1 MKLNERFSSLPAY
14 PFSRLRTLFDGQA
27 AGGDVLDLALGQP
40 RHSPPDFVGPVLLE
54 HIEEF
59 RQYPPNPGAPD
70 LLASI
75 TGWIETRY
83 GVALDPDRQVMAVN
97 GSREG
102 LFNACLALCPDR
114 KTAAPPLVA
123 MPNPFY
129 QVYAGAAAA
138 AGARPVLVPATAE
151 NMFLPDF
158 GQLDRSTLDRIAIA
172 YICSPSNPQGTVAS
186 SDWLASLIRLAEAH
200 DFLVF
205 SDECYS
211 ELYRRDPPPGILE
224 VADNL
229 SADPERVLAFNSL
242 SKRSNL
248 PGLRSGFVAGGPET
262 IGELRKLRAYGGAP
276 LPLPIQRVSARAW
289 ADEAHVEDSRAEYIR
304 KYELADDVFSELDT
318 AVYRPI
324 EAGMF
329 LWIRTGDGEATALD
343 LWRSSGIR
351 VLPGEYLSGPVEPGV
366 PDPARPFIRVSITH
380 GRDRLETGLRTLR
393 TMIPGG

>member
-1 MKLNERFSSLPAY
+1 MKLNERFSNLPAY
-14 PFSRLRTLFDGQA
+14 PFSRLRTLLDGQA

-59 RQYPPNPGAPD
+59 RRYPPNPGAHD

-75 TGWIETRY
+75 AGWIETRY
-83 GVALDPDRQVMAVN
+83 GVTLDPDRQVMAVN

-102 LFNACLALCPDR
+102 LFNACLALCPEK
-114 KTAAPPLVA
+114 KTGDSPLVA

-151 NMFLPDF
+151 NEFLPDF
-158 GQLDRSTLDRIAIA
+158 GRLDRSTLDRTAIA

-186 SDWLASLIRLAEAH
+186 IDWLASLIRLAEAH

-211 ELYRRDPPPGILE
+211 ELYRRRPPPGILE
-224 VADNL
+224 VVESMA
-229 SADPERVLAFNSL
+229 ADPERVLAFNSL

-248 PGLRSGFVAGGPET
+248 PGLRSGFIAGGPET

-289 ADEAHVEDSRAEYIR
+289 ADEAHVEHSRAEYIR
-304 KYELADDVFSELDT
+304 KYELADDVFSGLDA

-343 LWRSSGIR
+343 LWRHSGIR
-351 VLPGEYLSGPVEPGV
+351 VLPGEYLSGPVKSGV
-366 PDPARPFIRVSITH
+366 PDPARQFIRVSITH
-380 GRDRLETGLRTLR
+380 GRDRLEAGLRTLR

>member
-1 MKLNERFSSLPAY
+1 MKLNERFSKLPAY
-14 PFSRLRTLFDGQA
+14 PFARLRALLDRQA

-40 RHSPPDFVGPVLLE
+40 RHTPPDFVGPVLLE

-59 RQYPPNPGAPD
+59 RNYPPNSGAHD

-75 TGWIETRY
+75 AGWIENRY
-83 GVALDPDRQVMAVN
+83 GVTLDPGTQVMAVN

-102 LFNACLALCPDR
+102 LFSACLALCPDR
-114 KTAAPPLVA
+114 KSGNRPFVA
-123 MPNPFY
+123 MPNPYY

-138 AGARPVLVPATAE
+138 GGARPILVPATAE
-151 NMFLPDF
+151 NRFLPDF
-158 GQLDRSTLDRIAIA
+158 GELDRSTLDRIAIA
-172 YICSPSNPQGTVAS
+172 YVCSPSNPQGTIAS
-186 SDWLASLIRLAEAH
+186 TEWLASLIRLAEAH

-211 ELYRRDPPPGILE
+211 EIYRREPPPGILE
-224 VADNL
+224 VAGHLD
-229 SADPERVLAFNSL
+229 ADPERVLAFNSL

-289 ADEAHVEDSRAEYIR
+289 AEEAHVEDSRAEYIR
-304 KYELADDVFSELDT
+304 KYLLADDVFSGLDT
-318 AVYRPI
+318 SVYRPV

-329 LWIRTGDGEATALD
+329 LWIRTGDGETTALD
-343 LWRSSGIR
+343 LWRNAGIR
-351 VLPGEYLSGPVEPGV
+351 VLPGAYLSGPVEPGI
-366 PDPARPFIRVSITH
+366 PDPAKPFIRVTITPD
-380 GRDRLETGLRTLR
+380 RDRLELGLRTLR